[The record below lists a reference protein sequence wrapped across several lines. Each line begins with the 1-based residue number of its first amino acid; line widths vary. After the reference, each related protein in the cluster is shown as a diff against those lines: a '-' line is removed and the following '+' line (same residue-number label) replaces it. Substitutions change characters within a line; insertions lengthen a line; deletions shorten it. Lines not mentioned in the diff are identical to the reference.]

1 MKRERRRGRA
11 DASGRRMP
19 SRRLVLAGG
28 AALLASGG
36 LRAPAVRAEGPV
48 RLGLTPVFLS
58 SDLKLLALLEAHLE
72 RRLDAPVDLVTRRS
86 YQEITALLLSG
97 NLEAAWIC
105 GYPYVKN
112 QDRIELLAV
121 PLWRGR
127 PLYQAYLI
135 VGQEIAAEGI
145 DDLRDQV
152 HAFSDPDSNS
162 GFLVTQALLAE
173 KGETPSSFFR
183 KTFFTY
189 GHPNV
194 VRAVA
199 AGLAQSGSVDGYVW
213 EVMKEFEPDRT
224 GATRIIRRSEWLGF
238 PPIVCPRH
246 LRKTDLARR
255 IADAFLTMGDDAQG
269 RELLEVMRLDGFAA
283 GERSLFDG
291 IAAKYETVRQLG

>member
-11 DASGRRMP
+11 EAGVRPMP

-28 AALLASGG
+28 AALLGHG
-36 LRAPAVRAEGPV
+36 LLRTRAARADGPV

-58 SDLKLLALLEAHLE
+58 SDMQLLALLEAHLE
-72 RRLDAPVDLVTRRS
+72 RRLGVPVDLVTRRS

-112 QDRIELLAV
+112 QDRLELLAV
-121 PLWRGR
+121 PLWRGL
-127 PLYQAYLI
+127 PLYQSYLI
-135 VGQEIAAEGI
+135 VGQQVVAAGI
-145 DDLRDQV
+145 DDLRNQV

-173 KGETPSSFFR
+173 MGETPSSFFR

-213 EVMKEFEPDRT
+213 EVMKEFEPDMT
-224 GATRIIRRSEWLGF
+224 GATRIIRRSELLGF

-246 LRKTDLARR
+246 LRGTDLARE
-255 IADAFLTMGDDAQG
+255 IAAAFLNMNDDAEG
-269 RELLEVMRLDGFAA
+269 RELLEVMRLDGFVA

-291 IAAKYETVRQLG
+291 IAAKYELVKRLG